1 MRNFIFWIDDF
12 HNCQSL
18 VQRSKFTYRSVV
30 AGDTNVPNG
39 LRITEIKL
47 NEFKKTAIAAG
58 VAQVILMASGAAFA
72 QTGNSTADQDKEA
85 KVSTVIVSG
94 QRAALQ
100 SAANIKR
107 NSDEIVDSIV
117 AADIGKLP
125 DRSVTEV
132 LQRIPG
138 VSIDRTQMRADPLQ
152 STGDGHQ
159 RFAAEGTGVSVRGM
173 NYVRSELNGR
183 DSFSANGGRAL
194 SFEDVPPELMS
205 GVDVYKN
212 PSAEQTEGAIG
223 GLVNLRTA
231 LPFDYPGFKAAVSV
245 EESRATRSNKNKPG
259 VSGLVSNRWTTPLGQ
274 FGALLDLAHSEIST
288 ASDSMGVSPY
298 NPRIDIT
305 PGQVRWV
312 SPGATWSSNTFNRTR
327 DGLYGA
333 LQWKKDNLS
342 SAMTYFKSK
351 YKMYTEE
358 SGFFMATTPSTLTL
372 DPGATFDAKGALL
385 TGVLHNPVDGGYG
398 LSNGIGFGTDARQS
412 SRKADT
418 SDLAWNA
425 EWRAN
430 DQWSFRADL
439 QHTRATTQAYD
450 NTVGL
455 GGFMPKETVDL
466 RTSVPTYTFDAA
478 DRAWLADPH
487 NYYWSF
493 AQEHRDAAVATQNAA
508 RLDAKFVFDSPV
520 LRDLRFGVRLT
531 DRESN
536 TERTHG
542 GDGGNEW
549 QNITQSWSVGNSWQ
563 PYNHFAVLTDPRLS
577 QSNYVAHS
585 FGNFFNGTLPAA
597 PTIIVPTQSV
607 VSSSFN
613 SVPSAYQDIH
623 NYANYYCANP
633 PANGDCTNWKPS
645 VFGGPTDT
653 NLQKERTKAAYTQ
666 LRFGFDDLRYP
677 VDGNVGVRVVQTNEK
692 ATGMFVFSPPT
703 GTQVPGVPVIAAVNE
718 LRTTEHTYTNVLP
731 SLNLR
736 MKANEEL
743 QFRFAASKGMSRPD
757 FYQMQQYTSLEIK
770 ANTHTDP
777 TTNQSVLDSIDYKG
791 KNDGNPLLKPVMS
804 NNVDLTAEWYSSKG
818 SSLTLSLFNKHI
830 KDIIIQRAVINTLK
844 DTAGTSYNF
853 VTNGPANG
861 ADGRAYGTELGF
873 QHYFENVPDWLKGI
887 GVQGNYTYIRSKQ
900 DMHAP
905 TKLWCTPNGTL
916 DSATLLNLAGCDTDG
931 QVLGSEPMLGMSK
944 NAANFALLYDQGKW
958 SSRLAYGWRSDYLQG
973 INLFGT
979 NGSDGVDLNPDSPNY
994 GKPSSA
1000 NYALPLWGG
1009 AYGQVDFGLQYKVN
1023 DHFDVSFNVGNV
1035 TNAMFKQYM
1044 QQKIGLK
1051 EHFANFTGRSFYLKA
1066 HYSF

>member
-1 MRNFIFWIDDF
+1 M
-12 HNCQSL
+12 
-18 VQRSKFTYRSVV
+18 
-30 AGDTNVPNG
+30 
-39 LRITEIKL
+39 TEIKL
-47 NEFKKTAIAAG
+47 KEFKKTAIAAG
-58 VAQVILMASGAAFA
+58 VAQVMLLASGAVFA
-72 QTGNSTADQDKEA
+72 QSGTTPADKDKDA
-85 KVSTVIVSG
+85 NTTTVIVSG
-94 QRAALQ
+94 QRAALE
-100 SAANIKR
+100 SASQIKK

-152 STGDGHQ
+152 SVGDGHQ

-194 SFEDVPPELMS
+194 SFEDVPPELMA

-212 PSAEQTEGAIG
+212 PSAEQIEGAIG

-231 LPFDYPGFKAAVSV
+231 LPFDYPGFKAAMSL

-259 VSGLVSNRWTTPLGQ
+259 LSGLVSNRWKTPLGQ

-288 ASDSMGVSPY
+288 ASDSMGISPY
-298 NPRIDIT
+298 IPRLDLV
-305 PGQVRWV
+305 PGQTRWI
-312 SPGATWSSNTFNRTR
+312 SPGASWSSNIFNRTR

-333 LQWKKDNLS
+333 LQWKKDDWS
-342 SAMTYFKSK
+342 SSMTYFKSK

-358 SGFFMATTPSTLTL
+358 SGFFMSTTPSTLTL
-372 DPGATFDAKGALL
+372 DPGATFDSKGALL
-385 TGVLHNPVDGGYG
+385 TGVLHNPVDGGFG

-412 SRKADT
+412 SRRADT
-418 SDLAWNA
+418 ADLAWNVD
-425 EWRAN
+425 WRAN
-430 DQWSFRADL
+430 DQLSFRADL
-439 QHTRATTQAYD
+439 QHTRATSQAYD

-466 RTSVPTYTFDAA
+466 RTSVPTYTFDAS

-493 AQEHRDAAVATQNAA
+493 AQEHRDAAVATQNVA
-508 RLDAKFVFDSPV
+508 RLDGKFVFDSPV
-520 LRDLRFGVRLT
+520 LHDLRFGVRLT
-531 DRESN
+531 DRDSD
-536 TERTHG
+536 TQRTHG
-542 GDGGNEW
+542 GNGGNEW
-549 QNITQSWSVGNSWQ
+549 QNITQAWSVGNSWQ
-563 PYNHFAVLTDPRLS
+563 PYNHFAVVTDPRLS
-577 QSNYVAHS
+577 QTNYVAHS

-597 PTIIVPTQSV
+597 PTIIVPTQAV
-607 VSSSFN
+607 VTSSFN
-613 SVPSAYQDIH
+613 SVPSSYQEIH

-633 PANGDCTNWKPS
+633 PANGDCTGWKPS

-653 NLQKERTKAAYTQ
+653 NLQKERTKAAYAQ

-677 VDGNVGVRVVQTNEK
+677 VDGNVGMRVVKTNEK

-703 GTQVPGVPVIAAVNE
+703 GTQVQGVPTIAGVNE
-718 LRTTEHTYTNVLP
+718 MRTIEHDYSNVLP

-757 FYQMQQYTSLEIK
+757 FYQMQQYTSLNLQ

-777 TTNQSVLDSIDYKG
+777 VTKQSVLDSIDYKG
-791 KNDGNPLLKPVMS
+791 DNAGNPLLKPVLS
-804 NNVDLTAEWYSSKG
+804 NNVDLTAEWYSGKG

-830 KDIIIQRAVINTLK
+830 KDIIIQRTVINRLTDSSGATHDFL
-844 DTAGTSYNF
+844 
-853 VTNGPANG
+853 TNGPANG
-861 ADGRAYGTELGF
+861 ADGRAYGAEVGF
-873 QHYFENVPDWLKGI
+873 QHYFDNVPDWLKGI

-905 TKLWCTPNGTL
+905 AGLWCTPKGTL
-916 DSATLLNLAGCDTDG
+916 DSATLIALAGCDTDG
-931 QVLGSEPMLGMSK
+931 HVLGSLPMQGMSK
-944 NAANFALLYDQGKW
+944 NAANFALLYDKGPW
-958 SSRLAYGWRSDYLQG
+958 SARLAYAWRSDYLQG
-973 INLFGT
+973 INLFGS
-979 NGSDGVDLNPDSPNY
+979 NGSDGVDLNPDSPNR
-994 GKPSSA
+994 GQPSSA

-1023 DHFDVSFNVGNV
+1023 DRIGVSFDVGNL
-1035 TNAMFKQYM
+1035 TNAMYKQYV
-1044 QQKIGLK
+1044 QQQIGLK
-1051 EHFANFTGRSFYLKA
+1051 EHFANFTGRSYYLKA
-1066 HYSF
+1066 HYAF